1 MWLPGHG
8 GAWQCGGGQ
17 VIVRR
22 SLLLTDVHRS
32 REQDILST
40 AWRVPDPA
48 TALILEDLPM
58 TDAVKVGFVPFSA
71 APRGILVVFC
81 DDTLQFGAATRKTLG
96 AAVSLVKRAADTNQF
111 KGKSAAA
118 LDILAPAGLKAKRLI
133 VVGVGKVAS
142 IKENDFL
149 KLGGTAAG
157 KLRAGNDAVT
167 IVAELPAGAMTP
179 DQAAAVA
186 SGLRLRAYKFDRYKT
201 KKKDGEDA
209 ALRADVSVAVGDV
222 TAARRAFAPDAH
234 IVDGVITARD
244 LVNEPPNVLFPVEF
258 ARRAGQLRKVGVDV
272 DILDVKAMTKLGMGA
287 LLGVAQGSTQPG
299 RTVIM
304 RWNGGKRGDQPVA
317 FIGKGVCFDA
327 GGISIKSAGGMEDM
341 KGDMGGAACVVG
353 LMHALAARKA
363 KVNVVGAIGLVEN
376 MPDGNAQRPGDI
388 VTSMSGQTIEIIN
401 TDAEGRL
408 VLADVLWYVAKKFK
422 PKFMI
427 DLATLT
433 GAIMVALGTEYA
445 GLFSNNDELAERL
458 TTVGLATGERVWR
471 MPLGPEYDKQIDSQ
485 FADMKNT
492 GTRNGGSITAAQFLQ
507 RFVDGTPWAHLDI
520 AGTAMGAPK
529 TEINQSWGS
538 GYGVRLL
545 ERLVAEYYE
554 AKK

>member
-1 MWLPGHG
+1 MP
-8 GAWQCGGGQ
+8 
-17 VIVRR
+17 
-22 SLLLTDVHRS
+22 
-32 REQDILST
+32 
-40 AWRVPDPA
+40 
-48 TALILEDLPM
+48 
-58 TDAVKVGFVPFSA
+58 DAVKVGFVPFST
-71 APRGILVVFC
+71 APRGVLVIFC
-81 DDTLQFGAATRKTLG
+81 DDGLKFGAATLKTLG
-96 AAVSLVKRAADTNQF
+96 DAAGIVKRAAAANQF
-111 KGKSAAA
+111 KGKSAST
-118 LDILAPAGLKAKRLI
+118 LDILAPEGLKATRLI
-133 VVGVGKVAS
+133 VIGTGKRAA
-142 IKENDFL
+142 IKDSDFL
-149 KLGGTAAG
+149 KFGGAAAG
-157 KLRAGNDAVT
+157 KLVAGNDAVT
-167 IVAELPAGAMTP
+167 VIAELPDGAMKP
-179 DQAAAVA
+179 AQAAAVA
-186 SGLRLRAYKFDRYKT
+186 SGVRLRAYKFDRYKT

-209 ALRADVSVAVGDV
+209 TLRADVSLAVDDV
-222 TAARRAFAPDAH
+222 PAARKAFAPDGH
-234 IVDGVITARD
+234 IVDGVIMARE
-244 LVNEPPNVLFPVEF
+244 LVNEPPNVLYPVEF
-258 ARRAGQLRKVGVDV
+258 ARRASQLRKLGVEV
-272 DILDVKAMTKLGMGA
+272 EVLDVKAMTKLGMGA
-287 LLGVAQGSTQPG
+287 LLGVAQGSVQPG

-317 FIGKGVCFDA
+317 FVGKGVCFDT
-327 GGISIKSAGGMEDM
+327 GGISIKPAGSMEDM

-363 KVNVVGAIGLVEN
+363 KVNVVGAIGVVEN

-422 PKFMI
+422 PKFMV

-445 GLFSNNDELAERL
+445 GMFSNNDELAERL
-458 TTVGLATGERVWR
+458 TKVGLETGERVWR

-507 RFVDGTPWAHLDI
+507 RFVDDTPWAHLDI

-529 TEINQSWGS
+529 TEINHSWGS

>member
-1 MWLPGHG
+1 M
-8 GAWQCGGGQ
+8 
-17 VIVRR
+17 
-22 SLLLTDVHRS
+22 S
-32 REQDILST
+32 
-40 AWRVPDPA
+40 
-48 TALILEDLPM
+48 
-58 TDAVKVGFVPFSA
+58 DAVKVGFVPFSA
-71 APRGILVVFC
+71 APRGILVIFC
-81 DDTLQFGAATRKTLG
+81 DDTLKFGAATRKTLG
-96 AAVSLVKRAADTNQF
+96 AAADLVKRAADTSQF
-111 KGKSAAA
+111 KGKSGST
-118 LDILAPAGLKAKRLI
+118 LDILSPQGLKASRLI
-133 VVGVGKVAS
+133 VLGVGKVSAL
-142 IKENDFL
+142 KDNDYF
-149 KLGGTAAG
+149 KLGGAAAG
-157 KLRAGNDAVT
+157 KLRAGNDAAT
-167 IVAELPAGAMTP
+167 MIAELPDGAMTP
-179 DQAAAVA
+179 EQTAAVA
-186 SGLRLRAYKFDRYKT
+186 AGVRLRGYKFDRYKT
-201 KKKDGEDA
+201 RKKDGEDA
-209 ALRADVSVAVGDV
+209 ALRAEVSIAVDDVA
-222 TAARRAFAPDAH
+222 AARKAFAPDAH

-258 ARRAGQLRKVGVDV
+258 ARRAAQLRKLGVDV
-272 DILDVKAMTKLGMGA
+272 EILDVKAMKKLGMGA

-317 FIGKGVCFDA
+317 FIGKGVCFDT
-327 GGISIKSAGGMEDM
+327 GGISIKGAASMEDM

-353 LMHALAARKA
+353 LMQALAARKA
-363 KVNVVGAIGLVEN
+363 KVNAVGAIGLVEN

-422 PKFMI
+422 PKFMV

-458 TTVGLATGERVWR
+458 SKVGQATGERVWR
-471 MPLGPEYDKQIDSQ
+471 MPLGAEYDKLIDSQ
-485 FADMKNT
+485 FADVKNT
-492 GTRNGGSITAAQFLQ
+492 GGRNGGSITAAQFLQ
-507 RFVDGTPWAHLDI
+507 RFVDDTPWAHLDI

-538 GYGVRLL
+538 GFGVRLL

>member
-1 MWLPGHG
+1 MP
-8 GAWQCGGGQ
+8 
-17 VIVRR
+17 
-22 SLLLTDVHRS
+22 
-32 REQDILST
+32 
-40 AWRVPDPA
+40 
-48 TALILEDLPM
+48 
-58 TDAVKVGFVPFSA
+58 DAVKVGFVPFST

-81 DDTLQFGAATRKTLG
+81 DDTLKFGAATRKALG
-96 AAVSLVKRAADTNQF
+96 DAADIVGRAAATNRF
-111 KGKSAAA
+111 KGKSGSA
-118 LDILAPAGLKAKRLI
+118 LDILAPEGLKAARLI
-133 VVGVGKVAS
+133 VVGAGKLSA
-142 IKENDFL
+142 IKDYDFL
-149 KLGGTAAG
+149 KLGGTVAG
-157 KLRAGNDAVT
+157 KLRAGNDTVT
-167 IVAELPAGAMTP
+167 IIAELPNGALKP
-179 DQAAAVA
+179 DQAAAIA
-186 SGLRLRAYKFDRYKT
+186 SGVRLRAYTFDRYKT
-201 KKKDGEDA
+201 KKKDGEDT
-209 ALRADVSVAVGDV
+209 ALRADVSLAVADV
-222 TAARRAFAPDAH
+222 AAARKAFAPDAH
-234 IVDGVITARD
+234 IVDGVIMARE

-258 ARRAGQLRKVGVDV
+258 ARRASQLRKLGVDV
-272 DILDVKAMTKLGMGA
+272 QVLDVKAMTKLGMGA
-287 LLGVAQGSTQPG
+287 LLGVSQGSTQPG

-317 FIGKGVCFDA
+317 FIGKGVCFDT
-327 GGISIKSAGGMEDM
+327 GGISIKPAGSMEDM

-363 KVNVVGAIGLVEN
+363 KVNAVGAIGLVEN

-422 PKFMI
+422 PKFMV

-458 TTVGLATGERVWR
+458 TKVGFETGERVWR

-507 RFVDGTPWAHLDI
+507 RFVDDTPWAHLDI

-529 TEINQSWGS
+529 SEINQSWGS

-545 ERLVAEYYE
+545 DRLVAEYYE
-554 AKK
+554 TRK

>member
-1 MWLPGHG
+1 
-8 GAWQCGGGQ
+8 
-17 VIVRR
+17 
-22 SLLLTDVHRS
+22 
-32 REQDILST
+32 
-40 AWRVPDPA
+40 
-48 TALILEDLPM
+48 M
-58 TDAVKVGFVPFSA
+58 TDAVKVGFVPFST

-81 DDTLQFGAATRKTLG
+81 DDSLKLGATTRKVLG
-96 AAVSLVKRAADTNQF
+96 SAADLVKRAAATSQF
-111 KGKSAAA
+111 KGKSGST
-118 LDILAPAGLKAKRLI
+118 LDILAPGGLKVSRLI
-133 VVGVGKVAS
+133 VVGAGKLSAL
-142 IKENDFL
+142 KDNDFL
-149 KLGGTAAG
+149 KFGGVAAG
-157 KLRAGNDAVT
+157 QLRAGNDAAM
-167 IVAELPAGAMTP
+167 IIAELPDGAMKA

-186 SGLRLRAYKFDRYKT
+186 SGVRLRAYKFDRYKT
-201 KKKDGEDA
+201 KKKDGEDG
-209 ALRADVSVAVGDV
+209 ALRADIALAVGDV
-222 TAARRAFAPDAH
+222 AAARKAFAPDSH

-258 ARRAGQLRKVGVDV
+258 ARRAAQLRKLGVDV
-272 DILDVKAMTKLGMGA
+272 EILDVKAMTKLGMGA

-304 RWNGGKRGDQPVA
+304 RWNGGKRGDAPVA
-317 FIGKGVCFDA
+317 FIGKGVCFDT
-327 GGISIKSAGGMEDM
+327 GGISIKGASGMEDM

-353 LMHALAARKA
+353 LMQALAARKA
-363 KVNVVGAIGLVEN
+363 KVNAVGAIGVVEN

-408 VLADVLWYVAKKFK
+408 VLADVLWHVAKKFK
-422 PKFMI
+422 PKFMV

-445 GLFSNNDELAERL
+445 GMFSNNDELAERL
-458 TTVGLATGERVWR
+458 SKVGLETGERVWR

-545 ERLVAEYYE
+545 DRLVAEYYE